1 MNKIKKIAW
10 IAFFL
15 TLACALM
22 YVTVNIASTFFYFT
36 SFPWWSA
43 FVFAAYY
50 FGPVLILEF
59 VVYLVADLIEKKKK

>member
-1 MNKIKKIAW
+1 MSKIKKLAW

-22 YVTVNIASTFFYFT
+22 YITVNVASSFFYFT

-43 FVFAAYY
+43 FVFAGYY
-50 FGPVLILEF
+50 FGPVLLLALGI
-59 VVYLVADLIEKKKK
+59 YLVAGMIEKRK

>member
-1 MNKIKKIAW
+1 MDKIKRIAW

-22 YVTVNIASTFFYFT
+22 YITVNIASSFFYFT

-50 FGPVLILEF
+50 FGPILLLELS
-59 VVYLVADLIEKKKK
+59 VYLVVCAIEKKR

>member
-1 MNKIKKIAW
+1 MDKIKKIAW

-22 YVTVNIASTFFYFT
+22 YITVNIASSFFYFT

-43 FVFAAYY
+43 FVFAGYY
-50 FGPVLILEF
+50 FGPVLLLEL
-59 VVYLVADLIEKKKK
+59 VVYLVACAIEKKR

>member
-1 MNKIKKIAW
+1 MCKIKKIAW

-22 YVTVNIASTFFYFT
+22 YITVNIASSFFYFT

-43 FVFAAYY
+43 FVFAGYF
-50 FGPVLILEF
+50 FGPVLLLELA
-59 VVYLVADLIEKKKK
+59 VYLIAGAVERRK

>member
-1 MNKIKKIAW
+1 MSKIKKLAW

-22 YVTVNIASTFFYFT
+22 YITVNVAASFFYFT

-43 FVFAAYY
+43 FVFAGYY
-50 FGPVLILEF
+50 FGPVLLLELGI
-59 VVYLVADLIEKKKK
+59 YLVAGMIEKRK

>member
-1 MNKIKKIAW
+1 MSKIKKIAW

-22 YVTVNIASTFFYFT
+22 YITVNIASSFFYFT

-43 FVFAAYY
+43 FVFAGYY
-50 FGPVLILEF
+50 FGPVLLLELA
-59 VVYLVADLIEKKKK
+59 VYLIAGAVEKRK

>member
-1 MNKIKKIAW
+1 MDKIKKIAW

-22 YVTVNIASTFFYFT
+22 YITVNIASSFFYFT

-43 FVFAAYY
+43 FVFALYY
-50 FGPVLILEF
+50 FGPILLLELA
-59 VVYLVADLIEKKKK
+59 VYLVACAIEKKR